1 MENKSMNMSALMERC
16 ADLMYAKGYTN
27 SCIQSHVKRWQTR
40 VLPFVQSKGSS
51 DYTRSLGD
59 AYLHEVVAGLSRS
72 TAKGHARS
80 INILNEYLET
90 GNISTRLKTAPQ
102 YPLGGDLGAV
112 VNALLDYEKNELR
125 FRDGTIIH
133 HARCLSLFIN
143 RLQIKGYKSIREI
156 DAEDGLDFLN
166 NSNIGR
172 TYRLNAIRN
181 LYKYLYRRNMIDFD
195 CLEAITNYRVPEST
209 PLPTVYSET
218 EIAKIVKQA
227 KNMAQSRVGKRD
239 YAMLLLACR
248 LGLRSSD
255 IRFLT
260 FTDIDWKKKEIR
272 TKQYKTEVEI
282 SLPLLHD
289 VGEAIINYIQ
299 NARPQCDLPYVF
311 ITEIYPF
318 RALSAT
324 AISHNVA
331 RIIRSA
337 GIKTGSRHVGSHSMR
352 HSLATQMMKSG
363 VPLPTISEVL
373 GHTTTESTMIYLSV
387 DKETLSP
394 YALDVPPIPNTL
406 YTQRGGLFYV

>member
-1 MENKSMNMSALMERC
+1 MEYKSMNMSALMEHC

-27 SCIQSHVKRWQTR
+27 SCIQSHVKRWQSHI
-40 VLPFVQSKGSS
+40 LPFVQTKGSS

-59 AYLHEVVAGLSRS
+59 AYLREVLEGMSRC
-72 TAKGHARS
+72 TAMGHIRS
-80 INILNEYLET
+80 INILTEYLET
-90 GNISTRLKTAPQ
+90 GDISTRLKTAPQ
-102 YPLGGDLGAV
+102 YPLEGELGKAV
-112 VNALLDYEKNELR
+112 KDLLDYEKNELR
-125 FRDGTIIH
+125 LRDATLIH
-133 HARCLSLFIN
+133 HSRCLSLFIN
-143 RLQIKGYKSIREI
+143 RLQIKGYKSFQEVE
-156 DAEDGLDFLN
+156 AEDGLDFLN

-172 TYRLNAIRN
+172 SYRLNAIRN
-181 LYKYLYRRNMIDFD
+181 LYKYLYRQNMIDFD

-227 KNMAQSRVGKRD
+227 KNMAQSRIGKRD

-260 FTDIDWKKKEIR
+260 FSDIDWKKKEIR

-299 NARPQCDLPYVF
+299 NGRPECDLPYVF
-311 ITEIYPF
+311 ITETYPQ
-318 RALSAT
+318 RTLSAT

-337 GIKTGSRHVGSHSMR
+337 GIKTGNRHVGSHSMR

-363 VPLPTISEVL
+363 VSLPTISEVL
-373 GHTTTESTMIYLSV
+373 GHTTTESTMIYINV
-387 DKETLSP
+387 DKETLSR
-394 YALDVPPIPNTL
+394 YALNVPPIPDTL